1 MAENQIRQT
10 TWERGKLSF
19 LVGRWLNPEGGEVV
33 EFTADWSMVVRRAD
47 EVLTAQGYA
56 VQDNGAGA
64 GRLSLRSAEGGEVV
78 LGYCVS
84 GQILAM
90 SFGGQ
95 TTIYTRVP

>member
-1 MAENQIRQT
+1 V
-10 TWERGKLSF
+10 SF
-19 LVGRWLNPEGGEVV
+19 LVGRWSNPEGGEVV
-33 EFTADWSMVVRRAD
+33 EFTPDWSIVVRRESD
-47 EVLTAQGYA
+47 VLTAQRYA

-64 GRLSLRSAEGGEVV
+64 GRLTLRSAEGGEAV

>member
-1 MAENQIRQT
+1 
-10 TWERGKLSF
+10 
-19 LVGRWLNPEGGEVV
+19 LVGRWSNPEGGEIV
-33 EFTADWSMVVRRAD
+33 EFTGDWSMVVRRD
-47 EVLTAQGYA
+47 SDVLTAQQYA

-64 GRLSLRSAEGGEVV
+64 GRLTLRSTEGGEVV

-84 GQILAM
+84 GRILAM